1 MLFGHLTSDL
11 PSCAIGE
18 ILYPCNLIWSDR
30 VRTEDTSR
38 TIPMHYR
45 RIEDDYESLS
55 QVLGTGYNGEVKL
68 ARCKHTG
75 EKYAVKAFKLRG
87 VSKEKRKELESEAE
101 IFLAMDHPHVAAL
114 SDVPGSSS

>member
-1 MLFGHLTSDL
+1 
-11 PSCAIGE
+11 
-18 ILYPCNLIWSDR
+18 
-30 VRTEDTSR
+30 
-38 TIPMHYR
+38 MHYR

-68 ARCKHTG
+68 ARC
-75 EKYAVKAFKLRG
+75 KYAVKAFKLRG